1 MGLEGRYSKRM
12 QFHRE
17 TANAFVSCRRLM
29 NGADGAN
36 KLEPED
42 LREKFLHDAVNLT
55 FSSCPLLSDL
65 RKNFSGNRKNG
76 CVAIEVPISKNDW
89 YELQDFLELLQK
101 IDEGDLIQFCLQYKL
116 EDLKKKGIE

>member
-1 MGLEGRYSKRM
+1 MGREGRYSKRM

-17 TANAFVSCRRLM
+17 TANAFVSCRRFM
-29 NGADGAN
+29 NGADGTTD
-36 KLEPED
+36 D
-42 LREKFLHDAVNLT
+42 LKERFLHDAVNQT
-55 FSSCPLLSDL
+55 FSSCPLLADL

-89 YELQDFLELLQK
+89 YDLQDFLELLQK
-101 IDEGDLIQFCLQYKL
+101 IDEGDLIQFCLNYRL